1 MQLPR
6 QTILKDGTRI
16 ELGAMT
22 ANEQEEVRALLNI
35 VIIDGQT
42 YPQAQPLNEEEFAA
56 YWMSGDT
63 FVVRLVNDLGKD
75 LGDNR
80 PKTQEKILGAFY
92 LKPNFPGRCSH
103 ICNAGFIVQPSARG
117 QGIGR
122 LMGESMLAI
131 APTKGYTAVMFNI
144 IFSTNTP
151 SLNLWKS
158 LDFATLGI
166 IPNAVNLP
174 DNKQADA
181 VIMYRALG

>member
-1 MQLPR
+1 MQLPI

-16 ELGAMT
+16 ELDNMSVGEKA
-22 ANEQEEVRALLNI
+22 AVRALLNI
-35 VIIDGQT
+35 VIIEGQT
-42 YPQAQPLNEEEFAA
+42 YPQAQPLSEEEFAA

-63 FVVRLVNDLGKD
+63 FVVRLMNDSEGNPNLKSGK
-75 LGDNR
+75 L
-80 PKTQEKILGAFY
+80 LGAFY

-117 QGIGR
+117 LGIGR
-122 LMGESMLAI
+122 YMGENMLAI
-131 APTKGYTAVMFNI
+131 AHAKGYTAVMFNL

-158 LDFATLGI
+158 LDFSILGI
-166 IPNAVNLP
+166 IPNAVTLI
-174 DNKQADA
+174 DGKKADA